1 MKCKKFA
8 LQVLLFSLAFFY
20 FACTNAIEDIN
31 SSGENTEVSRSVST
45 SSASISDFYWG
56 YWIRLDTGDS
66 YFISDSAI
74 YCEGV
79 LFSKNASSLSK
90 YGDDSFAKMTIS
102 DSSAVLV
109 RKYKQIAPF
118 SLEVRS
124 LQSGEILNQVE
135 IVRTNEEIP
144 SDSETAIKDS
154 DGAFCFKTA
163 ISACK
168 QKLNLT
174 YTNNSGKKTE
184 FSLNVVSPIYESKL
198 GVIYISE
205 DSELPSLKLISDF
218 DLEAEPF
225 YANDFQ
231 SYKAKFSILNFG
243 ADVDSAFSWEINSTD
258 FLLHLEGDSSGTFS
272 SIKQGDSIELD
283 LSISYGFLEKEFV
296 DVPISLTIYS
306 QSENNLKWSDSV
318 TVRFYRAPVYF
329 MVNAETFASE
339 TALYGTL
346 TAPSGF
352 TSHFYIP
359 SYSKNSTQ
367 VLAPWNN
374 SGNSYILALCSSG
387 NSGRFYSFVA
397 GDTELSANY
406 LEDWQSFFQNAIDEL
421 LEKYKNSYEQ
431 GFGNDSPSSSAN
443 ILFGTEVC
451 RSYISEG
458 DLDFFAVN
466 ASDVFSS
473 QAKVPLITV
482 QPSSVYVQNG
492 ESAYVRVSALSLDGG
507 NLTYQWYTTDNPATE
522 GSLIAGAE
530 DSSYTA
536 IPDEKTWYF
545 CRVTNTLP
553 GGKASEAK
561 SVTSRP
567 ARILASSI
575 EENVSMSEA
584 PFIYAQPLVPK
595 GNIYLGDTVTFT
607 VGAKSSSNAKLQYQW
622 YVSDSAA
629 ESGKVIAGETKS
641 ELSVLANKIGTSYY
655 YCTVSSDSYGKTN
668 TVQSDR
674 VIFSVQAQNAK
685 EPVIVRNP
693 LSISATVG
701 KEVTLRVEVEP
712 PTAGTILYQ
721 WFCSESTVQS
731 GKLIE
736 GAQDSSYTHNLFENE
751 DLYFYCEIT
760 N

>member
-1 MKCKKFA
+1 M
-8 LQVLLFSLAFFY
+8 
-20 FACTNAIEDIN
+20 
-31 SSGENTEVSRSVST
+31 
-45 SSASISDFYWG
+45 
-56 YWIRLDTGDS
+56 
-66 YFISDSAI
+66 
-74 YCEGV
+74 
-79 LFSKNASSLSK
+79 
-90 YGDDSFAKMTIS
+90 
-102 DSSAVLV
+102 
-109 RKYKQIAPF
+109 
-118 SLEVRS
+118 
-124 LQSGEILNQVE
+124 
-135 IVRTNEEIP
+135 
-144 SDSETAIKDS
+144 
-154 DGAFCFKTA
+154 
-163 ISACK
+163 
-168 QKLNLT
+168 
-174 YTNNSGKKTE
+174 
-184 FSLNVVSPIYESKL
+184 
-198 GVIYISE
+198 
-205 DSELPSLKLISDF
+205 
-218 DLEAEPF
+218 
-225 YANDFQ
+225 
-231 SYKAKFSILNFG
+231 
-243 ADVDSAFSWEINSTD
+243 
-258 FLLHLEGDSSGTFS
+258 
-272 SIKQGDSIELD
+272 
-283 LSISYGFLEKEFV
+283 
-296 DVPISLTIYS
+296 
-306 QSENNLKWSDSV
+306 
-318 TVRFYRAPVYF
+318 
-329 MVNAETFASE
+329 
-339 TALYGTL
+339 
-346 TAPSGF
+346 
-352 TSHFYIP
+352 
-359 SYSKNSTQ
+359 
-367 VLAPWNN
+367 
-374 SGNSYILALCSSG
+374 
-387 NSGRFYSFVA
+387 
-397 GDTELSANY
+397 
-406 LEDWQSFFQNAIDEL
+406 
-421 LEKYKNSYEQ
+421 
-431 GFGNDSPSSSAN
+431 
-443 ILFGTEVC
+443 FGTEVC

-507 NLTYQWYTTDNPATE
+507 NLTYQWYRTDNPATE

-641 ELSVLANKIGTSYY
+641 ELSVLANEIGTSYY

-693 LSISATVG
+693 LSISAAVG

-736 GAQDSSYTHNLFENE
+736 GAQDSSYTHTLSENE
-751 DLYFYCEIT
+751 DLYFYCKIT
-760 N
+760 NELSDNGDGGKKSASVFSRKAHCKIEK

>member
-205 DSELPSLKLISDF
+205 DSELPSFKLISDF

-421 LEKYKNSYEQ
+421 LEYFKENKEI
-431 GFGNDSPSSSAN
+431 FGNKQLLLELCLFLINTISKTKYNCDDSNGEITDSFYTVTEFIEQN
-443 ILFGTEVC
+443 ILE
-451 RSYISEG
+451 
-458 DLDFFAVN
+458 
-466 ASDVFSS
+466 SD
-473 QAKVPLITV
+473 
-482 QPSSVYVQNG
+482 
-492 ESAYVRVSALSLDGG
+492 
-507 NLTYQWYTTDNPATE
+507 
-522 GSLIAGAE
+522 
-530 DSSYTA
+530 
-536 IPDEKTWYF
+536 
-545 CRVTNTLP
+545 NTLF
-553 GGKASEAK
+553 
-561 SVTSRP
+561 
-567 ARILASSI
+567 SI
-575 EENVSMSEA
+575 FFEDLTN
-584 PFIYAQPLVPK
+584 PK
-595 GNIYLGDTVTFT
+595 NEYDLELD
-607 VGAKSSSNAKLQYQW
+607 KLQ
-622 YVSDSAA
+622 
-629 ESGKVIAGETKS
+629 EIACQFAQTDMDKQ
-641 ELSVLANKIGTSYY
+641 KIKKYL
-655 YCTVSSDSYGKTN
+655 KN
-668 TVQSDR
+668 
-674 VIFSVQAQNAK
+674 
-685 EPVIVRNP
+685 
-693 LSISATVG
+693 
-701 KEVTLRVEVEP
+701 
-712 PTAGTILYQ
+712 
-721 WFCSESTVQS
+721 
-731 GKLIE
+731 LIE
-736 GAQDSSYTHNLFENE
+736 TSDYPKHYIEVFER
-751 DLYFYCEIT
+751 FFKG
-760 N
+760 